1 MEGSEIMAKKQS
13 ADIKELKKVFEETN
27 DNRSKLALSLLDKA
41 EFMEDTLKKL
51 QQKVK
56 EDGVVTIMCQGKY
69 DIDRENPALKSY
81 NTTIKN
87 YTSVIKQLND
97 MLPTEEKPK
106 DDGFESFGD
115 D

>member
-1 MEGSEIMAKKQS
+1 MAKKKTLDLQT
-13 ADIKELKKVFEETN
+13 LKPIFEELN
-27 DNRSKLALSLLDKA
+27 NGKSKLALSLLDKA
-41 EFMEDTLKKL
+41 EFMEETLVKL
-51 QQKVK
+51 QNKVK
-56 EDGVVTIMCQGKY
+56 TDGVVTSMCQGNY
-69 DIDRENPALKSY
+69 DIDRENPALRSY

-97 MLPTEEKPK
+97 MLPNEEKPK

>member
-1 MEGSEIMAKKQS
+1 MAKKKI
-13 ADIKELKKVFEETN
+13 ADIKDLRKVFEKTN

-41 EFMEDTLKKL
+41 EFMEDTLEEL
-51 QQKVK
+51 QIKVK
-56 EDGVVTIMCQGKY
+56 LDGVVTEMCQGDY
-69 DIDRENPALKSY
+69 TIERENPALKSY

-87 YTSVIKQLND
+87 YSSVVKQIND
-97 MLPTEEKPK
+97 MLPIENKPQ

>member
-1 MEGSEIMAKKQS
+1 MAKKT
-13 ADIKELKKVFEETN
+13 ADIKDLRKVFEAIN
-27 DNRSKLALSLLDKA
+27 DEKSKLALSLLDKA

-56 EDGVVTIMCQGKY
+56 DDGVVTSMCQGKY

-106 DDGFESFGD
+106 DDGFEKFGD